1 VGCGPDPLKYV
12 GGVRVCFV
20 HLKCHILSFKTVVG
34 NYCKFHI
41 MKDETERLKSIMEGK
56 TNFSRRQFDGLA

>member
-1 VGCGPDPLKYV
+1 MGCGSDPLKYV

-34 NYCKFHI
+34 YYCKFHI
-41 MKDETERLKSIMEGK
+41 MKDEIERHKSKMEP
-56 TNFSRRQFDGLA
+56 